1 MAGDLCLRH
10 LWLDTYVSDTY
21 GWRPMSQTPMA
32 GDLCLRHLWLETY
45 VSDTYGWRPMSQ
57 TPMLIDWVISYALYV
72 VPSYVWNYVAFPI
85 Q

>member
-1 MAGDLCLRH
+1 
-10 LWLDTYVSDTY
+10 
-21 GWRPMSQTPMA
+21 MSHTPMA